1 MRFKSIVV
9 TATAPLCKTENMAVG
24 EVSASP
30 PRTKEKAA
38 ANRTSHVR
46 QATAFGGKNRLR
58 GSRRLSHETENLVLL
73 GRSGL
78 LVRLLRGVMLLVSLS
93 LLRMMLGNS
102 RVRCSSRSSVS
113 SACRQHRSGQA
124 QNSGHTK
131 RRASLEPLFC
141 LRRISSPASARS
153 LPDGPAVFRHDRKAR
168 FAVDAEACHTVRY
181 VLRVALPLLRWEAGR
196 TADPQD
202 KVLKETLSLLFSI

>member
-113 SACRQHRSGQA
+113 SACRQDRSGQA

-131 RRASLEPLFC
+131 SRNKRLLHFPVPQLGFPFGVFPAGGKALSCPPVSAMSGLIPRSLRAS
-141 LRRISSPASARS
+141 A
-153 LPDGPAVFRHDRKAR
+153 
-168 FAVDAEACHTVRY
+168 
-181 VLRVALPLLRWEAGR
+181 
-196 TADPQD
+196 
-202 KVLKETLSLLFSI
+202 